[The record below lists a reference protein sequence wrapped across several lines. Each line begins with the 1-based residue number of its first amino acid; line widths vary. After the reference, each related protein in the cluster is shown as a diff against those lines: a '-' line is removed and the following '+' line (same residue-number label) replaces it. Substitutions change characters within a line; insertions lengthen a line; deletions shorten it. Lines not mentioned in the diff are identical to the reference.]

1 MRFLLYELCVSKIGL
16 FGKHI
21 CNSIVHKISSTQ
33 HNYVGLQRMGVLGT
47 SSVRQR
53 WSPQEK
59 SMTVYAHNFS
69 IFIPATLDSS

>member
-59 SMTVYAHNFS
+59 SMTVYEHNFS